1 MHKQLGILAAIA
13 TSLILIS
20 EAGFA
25 AESQSGGKTNT
36 PKSVATANSKL
47 HMLEFYLPGAGC
59 GGCRLRLERLLR
71 QMNGAKRARVTGS
84 RAKAVIYYDSSVT
97 KSAAFLELM
106 KKEGYETEEIH
117 DQAVAS
123 LPEEEALPRGVE
135 LKGLDDLKPVF

>member
-1 MHKQLGILAAIA
+1 MHKQLSILAALT
-13 TSLILIS
+13 TSFIFFS
-20 EAGFA
+20 GAGFA
-25 AESQSGGKTNT
+25 AESQSGGSSSL
-36 PKSVATANSKL
+36 PKPAATANSKL

-117 DQAVAS
+117 DQAVAN
-123 LPEEEALPRGVE
+123 LPEEEALPRGIE